1 MFSTIKD
8 IENKISTNSRENT
21 TYIHPILTP
30 EEVAKL
36 IVAYSNSNGGDLVFG
51 IRDDG
56 KRLEVK
62 SFPFRFDLQRV
73 QKLIEGTIDIQS
85 EYFNLN
91 GTKLYYISINK
102 AEELVTVNK
111 TIFKIDENGAAEQ
124 VKNQKIFI
132 SYCWNDLA
140 FADLIDNDFKNMGY
154 SLTRD
159 VRDIEF
165 KDSIKDFMR
174 TIGKHD
180 FVISI
185 VSDKYLKSV
194 NCMYEI
200 SEVMR
205 SREYK
210 EKMLLVILNDSDR
223 KFLSSLTEVPS
234 KFAAD
239 IYSFEQR
246 IGYIS
251 YWEEKEAAYSE
262 MIQKITQDTNK
273 IEPLQELKRIKNIS
287 NNVSEFLSDISD
299 WNNTNLSD
307 LKASGYTAFIKEI
320 NQSLTK

>member
-21 TYIHPILTP
+21 TYIHPILSP
-30 EEVAKL
+30 DEVAKL
-36 IVAYSNSNGGDLVFG
+36 IAAYSNSNGGDIVFG

-62 SFPFRFDLQRV
+62 NFPFSFDLQRV
-73 QKLIEGTIDIQS
+73 QNLIEGSIDIQS

-102 AEELVTVNK
+102 VKEIVTVNK
-111 TIFKIDENGAAEQ
+111 MIFRIDGNGVAKQ
-124 VKNQKIFI
+124 MKNQKIFI
-132 SYCWNDLA
+132 SYCWDDLA
-140 FADLIDNDFKNMGY
+140 FADLIDNDFKKMGY
-154 SLTRD
+154 KLTRD
-159 VRDIEF
+159 VRDIDF

-210 EKMLLVILNDSDR
+210 EKMLLIILNDSDR
-223 KFLSSLTEVPS
+223 ELLSSTRDVRS
-234 KFAAD
+234 TFAAN

-246 IGYIS
+246 ISYIS
-251 YWEEKEAAYSE
+251 YWEDKETEYSGI
-262 MIQKITQDTNK
+262 IQRITKDTNK

-287 NNVSEFLSDISD
+287 SNVSGFLSDISD

-320 NQSLTK
+320 NQSFN

>member
-8 IENKISTNSRENT
+8 IENKISTNNRQNT
-21 TYIHPILTP
+21 TYIHPISNN
-30 EEVAKL
+30 EEIAKL
-36 IVAYSNSNGGDLVFG
+36 IVAYSNSNGGDIIFG

-56 KRLEVK
+56 KRLEIK
-62 SFPFRFDLQRV
+62 NFPFKFDLERV
-73 QKLIEGTIDIQS
+73 KNLIEGIINIKS
-85 EYFNLN
+85 EYFTFK
-91 GTKLYYISINK
+91 GCKLYYISIK
-102 AEELVTVNK
+102 KVDKLVTVNK
-111 TIFKIDENGAAEQ
+111 MTYKIGDNGVAEQ

-132 SYCWNDLA
+132 SYCWNDVA

-154 SLTRD
+154 TLTRD
-159 VRDIEF
+159 VRNIDF
-165 KDSIKDFMR
+165 KDSIKDFMN

-185 VSDKYLKSV
+185 ISDQYLKSV

-205 SREYK
+205 SRAYK
-210 EKMLLVILNDSDR
+210 EKMLLVILKDSD
-223 KFLSSLTEVPS
+223 KEFLPSLSKIPS
-234 KFAAD
+234 TIAAN

-251 YWEEKEAAYSE
+251 YWEEKEKAYTG
-262 MIQKITQDTNK
+262 IIRKITQDTNK

-299 WNNTNLSD
+299 WNNTSLSD
-307 LKASGYTAFIKEI
+307 LKASDYTAFIKEI
-320 NQSLTK
+320 NPTDN

>member
-1 MFSTIKD
+1 MFRTIKD
-8 IENKISTNSRENT
+8 IENKISTNNRQNT
-21 TYIHPILTP
+21 TYIHPIASH
-30 EEVAKL
+30 EEIAKL
-36 IVAYSNSNGGDLVFG
+36 VVAYSNSNGGDIIFG
-51 IRDDG
+51 IRDNG
-56 KRLEVK
+56 KRLEIK
-62 SFPFRFDLQRV
+62 NFPFRFDLERV
-73 QKLIEGTIDIQS
+73 QNLIEGNIDIKS
-85 EYFNLN
+85 EYFTLE
-91 GTKLYYISINK
+91 GIKLYYISINK

-111 TIFKIDENGAAEQ
+111 KIYKIGDSGVAEQ
-124 VKNQKIFI
+124 MKNQKIFI
-132 SYCWNDLA
+132 SYCWNDVA

-159 VRDIEF
+159 VRKIEF
-165 KDSIKDFMR
+165 KDSIKDFMK

-185 VSDKYLKSV
+185 ISDQYLKSV

-205 SREYK
+205 SHEYK
-210 EKMLLVILNDSDR
+210 EKMLLVILKDSD
-223 KFLSSLTEVPS
+223 KNFLPSLSDIPTTI
-234 KFAAD
+234 AAN

-251 YWEEKEAAYSE
+251 YWEEQEKAYSE

-273 IEPLQELKRIKNIS
+273 IESLQELKRIKSIS

-307 LKASGYTAFIKEI
+307 LKASDYTAFIKEI
-320 NQSLTK
+320 NQSAN

>member
-8 IENKISTNSRENT
+8 IENKVITNSRENT
-21 TYIHPILTP
+21 TYIHPILSS

-36 IVAYSNSNGGDLVFG
+36 IVAYSNSNGGDIVFG
-51 IRDDG
+51 VRDDG

-62 SFPFRFDLQRV
+62 SFPFKFDLQRV
-73 QKLIEGTIDIQS
+73 QNLIEGSIDIQS
-85 EYFNLN
+85 KYFNLN
-91 GTKLYYISINK
+91 STKLYYISVNK
-102 AEELVTVNK
+102 VEELVTVNR
-111 TIFKIDENGAAEQ
+111 TIFKIDDNGAAAQ
-124 VKNQKIFI
+124 VKDQKIFI

-154 SLTRD
+154 NLTRD
-159 VRDIEF
+159 VRDIQF

-185 VSDKYLKSV
+185 ISDKYLKSV

-223 KFLSSLTEVPS
+223 ESLPSITKVPS
-234 KFAAD
+234 TFAAN

-246 IGYIS
+246 ISYTS
-251 YWEEKEAAYSE
+251 YWEEKEATYSE

-307 LKASGYTAFIKEI
+307 LKASNYAAFIKEI
-320 NQSLTK
+320 NQSFN